1 MTIQELYVF
10 ACKNDLLEKDVYQVI
25 NKFNNFLKSQS
36 SQVINDIDNQ
46 FHITKVEWSF
56 EEVMEL
62 FSS

>member
-10 ACKNDLLEKDVYQVI
+10 ACKNNLLEKDVYQVI
-25 NKFNNFLKSQS
+25 NKFNNFSKSQP
-36 SQVINDIDNQ
+36 SQAINDTDNT

-62 FSS
+62 FSN

>member
-10 ACKNDLLEKDVYQVI
+10 ACKNNLLDNDVYQVI
-25 NKFNNFLKSQS
+25 NKFNNFSKSQP

-62 FSS
+62 FSN

>member
-10 ACKNDLLEKDVYQVI
+10 ACKNDLLEKDIYQVI
-25 NKFNNFLKSQS
+25 NKFNNFSKSKS
-36 SQVINDIDNQ
+36 SQAINNIDNP

>member
-10 ACKNDLLEKDVYQVI
+10 ACKNDLLDNDVYQVI
-25 NKFNNFLKSQS
+25 NKFNNFLKSQP
-36 SQVINDIDNQ
+36 SQVINDIDKQ

-62 FSS
+62 VSN

>member
-25 NKFNNFLKSQS
+25 NKFNNFSKSQS
-36 SQVINDIDNQ
+36 SQAINDIDNT
-46 FHITKVEWSF
+46 FHVTKVEWSF

>member
-10 ACKNDLLEKDVYQVI
+10 ACKNDLLEKDVYQII
-25 NKFNNFLKSQS
+25 NKFNNFSKSKS
-36 SQVINDIDNQ
+36 SQAINSIDNL

>member
-10 ACKNDLLEKDVYQVI
+10 ACKNDLLEKDIYQVI
-25 NKFNNFLKSQS
+25 NKFNNFSKSQS
-36 SQVINDIDNQ
+36 SQSINDTDNP

>member
-10 ACKNDLLEKDVYQVI
+10 ACKNDLLDKNIYQVI
-25 NKFNNFLKSQS
+25 NKFNNLSKPQS
-36 SQVINDIDNQ
+36 SQSTAYTDYP
-46 FHITKVEWSF
+46 FHVTKVEWSF

>member
-1 MTIQELYVF
+1 MTIQELYIF

-25 NKFNNFLKSQS
+25 NKFNNFSKSKTFKA
-36 SQVINDIDNQ
+36 INDTDNP

>member
-25 NKFNNFLKSQS
+25 NKFNNFSKSQPF
-36 SQVINDIDNQ
+36 QVINDTDNT

>member
-10 ACKNDLLEKDVYQVI
+10 AYKNDLLKKDVYQVI
-25 NKFNNFLKSQS
+25 NKFNNFSKSQS
-36 SQVINDIDNQ
+36 SKAINDTDNP

>member
-10 ACKNDLLEKDVYQVI
+10 ACKNDLLDKDIYQVI
-25 NKFNNFLKSQS
+25 NKFNNFSKSQS
-36 SQVINDIDNQ
+36 SQVINDTDNP

>member
-25 NKFNNFLKSQS
+25 NKFNNFSKFQTSQT
-36 SQVINDIDNQ
+36 INNTDNP

>member
-10 ACKNDLLEKDVYQVI
+10 ACKNDLLEKDAYQVI
-25 NKFNNFLKSQS
+25 NKFNNFSKSQH
-36 SQVINDIDNQ
+36 SQSINDTDNP

>member
-25 NKFNNFLKSQS
+25 NKFNNFSKSQP
-36 SQVINDIDNQ
+36 SQVINYTDNQ

>member
-10 ACKNDLLEKDVYQVI
+10 ACKNDLLEKDIYQVI
-25 NKFNNFLKSQS
+25 NKFNNFSKSQP
-36 SQVINDIDNQ
+36 SQAINDTDNP

-62 FSS
+62 FSN

>member
-1 MTIQELYVF
+1 MTIQELYIF
-10 ACKNDLLEKDVYQVI
+10 ACKNDLLDKNIDQVI
-25 NKFNNFLKSQS
+25 NKFNKFSKPKISKA
-36 SQVINDIDNQ
+36 INDIDNQ

>member
-10 ACKNDLLEKDVYQVI
+10 ACKNDLLDKDVYQVI
-25 NKFNNFLKSQS
+25 NKFNNFSKSQS
-36 SQVINDIDNQ
+36 SQAINDTDNS

>member
-10 ACKNDLLEKDVYQVI
+10 ACKNDLLEKDIYQVI
-25 NKFNNFLKSQS
+25 NKFNNFSKSKT
-36 SQVINDIDNQ
+36 SQAINDTDNS

-62 FSS
+62 FSN